1 LSLPFGDTICFPKLI
16 DVAAFLLAFIQ
27 DLASEFDF
35 NFDCDCDIVIAISH
49 IAQ

>member
-35 NFDCDCDIVIAISH
+35 DFDCDIVIAISH